1 MFNSLAEWNRI
12 FQFSTDHAD
21 MASLSLG
28 YPFEGLRMEGRLATD
43 ALGKSVARRKPPR
56 ER

>member
-1 MFNSLAEWNRI
+1 MFNSLTKWNRI

-21 MASLSLG
+21 MAPLSLG
-28 YPFEGLRMEGRLATD
+28 YLFDGQPMEGPLATD
-43 ALGKSVARRKPPR
+43 APEKSETRTKSRR